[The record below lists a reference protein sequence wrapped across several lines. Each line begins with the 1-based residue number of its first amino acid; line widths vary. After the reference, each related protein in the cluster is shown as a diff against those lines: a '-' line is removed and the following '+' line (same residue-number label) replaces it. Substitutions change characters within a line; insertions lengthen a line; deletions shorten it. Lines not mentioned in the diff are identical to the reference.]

1 MGYRSEVAIIVQ
13 MDRPEKAGEK
23 HDDKT
28 TKDWNLFI
36 SELKANP
43 KCEKALAWLIE
54 KDSFMDYGGIDMKNC
69 SLYAHF
75 ESIKWYGS
83 YPEVKSFEA
92 ILEIAQ
98 EYIDQTKHQFGMSA
112 CFLRVGEEGDDVERD
127 TWGEEGYDLAYIT
140 SPTIQMDWNAFDKE
154 NKLIE

>member
-23 HDDKT
+23 HSDKT
-28 TKDWNLFI
+28 IKDWHLFI

-43 KCEKALAWLIE
+43 KCEKAMKELTKESGLI
-54 KDSFMDYGGIDMKNC
+54 DYGGIDMKNC

-75 ESIKWYGS
+75 EDMKWYGS
-83 YPEVKSFEA
+83 YSEVQSFQA
-92 ILEIAQ
+92 ILDIAQ
-98 EYIDQTKHQFGMSA
+98 EYIDQTKHQFKMSA
-112 CFLRVGEEGDDVERD
+112 CFIRVGEEDGDLERD
-127 TWGEEGYDLAYIT
+127 AWGEEGYDLAYIS

-154 NKLIE
+154 NKLLT

>member
-23 HDDKT
+23 HSDKT
-28 TKDWNLFI
+28 IKDWHLFI

-43 KCEKALAWLIE
+43 KCEEAMKELTKE
-54 KDSFMDYGGIDMKNC
+54 NGDMDYGGIDMKNC

-75 ESIKWYGS
+75 VDVKWYGS
-83 YPEVKSFEA
+83 YSEVQSFQA
-92 ILEIAQ
+92 ILDIAQ
-98 EYIDQTKHQFGMSA
+98 EYIDHTKHQFKMSA
-112 CFLRVGEEGDDVERD
+112 CFIRVGEEDGDLERD
-127 TWGEEGYDLAYIT
+127 AWGEEGYDLAYIS

-154 NKLIE
+154 NKLLT